1 MKWAGRVLLWLFAAW
16 GVFIS
21 GALIVFWAKS
31 NVPWAGCYIEEE
43 FPPLKPGTPEYTAMQ
58 AAAREGPRGMVAPS
72 GGLGVRTYLYTDEYP
87 ITGRDRVY
95 WVKRDARDF
104 WFIQF
109 HPKHKKSLFGCDR
122 LHQDGAWTAIV
133 RKSDLMLMNFEGEE
147 FN

>member
-1 MKWAGRVLLWLFAAW
+1 MGLSVRKFAIAGLILGGVVAAALTAGWLYDNTP
-16 GVFIS
+16 
-21 GALIVFWAKS
+21 L
-31 NVPWAGCYIEEE
+31 GCYIEEE
-43 FPPLKPGTPEYTAMQ
+43 YPPLKPGTPEYTAMQ

-95 WVKRDARDF
+95 WVKQDARDF

-122 LHQDGAWTAIV
+122 LHFDGAWTAIV
-133 RKSDLMLMNFEGEE
+133 RKSDLMLMNRKGEE

>member
-1 MKWAGRVLLWLFAAW
+1 MKRLGRILKWTGLTFLAAIVLLFAGGW
-16 GVFIS
+16 IYDNTP
-21 GALIVFWAKS
+21 L
-31 NVPWAGCYIEEE
+31 GCYIEEE